1 MAIESSTP
9 ADLPERD
16 ELINALD
23 IDLQVT
29 ALTRQLHDVG
39 YIAAVLAPAVERR
52 VRTAE
57 FFRVVEKGIQN
68 GLSSSFE
75 IEERVHF
82 RERGAQ
88 LTVLEEFL
96 RGTGKLAVVHG
107 GAGYG
112 KTTLVQ
118 RLLATRGYGKLIV
131 QIDGRRTKS
140 AWAFLE
146 ELFSQVGIRLAPEQL
161 SVLGNLTM
169 ESVMPAVR
177 G

>member
-1 MAIESSTP
+1 MASLAEVEACVARARFRQWQTWMAIESGTP
-9 ADLPERD
+9 ADLPERE

-107 GAGYG
+107 AAGYG
-112 KTTLVQ
+112 KDEERV
-118 RLLATRGYGKLIV
+118 GV
-131 QIDGRRTKS
+131 PRRI
-140 AWAFLE
+140 AFAGGD
-146 ELFSQVGIRLAPEQL
+146 QAG
-161 SVLGNLTM
+161 T
-169 ESVMPAVR
+169 
-177 G
+177 